1 MAIPVEIRSVERPK
15 NTIVVKRGNGPLQY
29 AVVERVGC
37 KRVGESNIPVNGYTI
52 GHIID
57 GAFVPVSEPVAQRT
71 IELKDYADV
80 VLIDSVSRS
89 LLDELYAV
97 YSTKDAMKIYS
108 MALLRVC
115 HPGVPCSRLSH
126 YYEMSWMSMLFPS
139 LPLSRNTVSAFLQ
152 DLGKSYS
159 LIVSFMRNRVNSL
172 ASGHHIA
179 IDGTLKEDNSSVNS
193 LSHYSRK
200 ARVKGTMDITVV
212 FAYDI
217 DVREPICSKVF
228 AGKVLD
234 SVSYQRFLTENG
246 LKQGIVM
253 ADKGF
258 PKKAAQEAFEASPAL
273 HWLNPIKRSDKRI
286 ASHNMYT
293 FTGMLEDRNRDILF
307 KKADLGDYYLYAF
320 YDRKR
325 AAKEEADYFKHH
337 KGKPFDADHL
347 SKSDERFGTVVFES
361 DVDTDPG
368 TIYKMYDERW
378 LIEECFRYYKNVT
391 DFDDT
396 RVHSDYAVYG
406 SEFVNFI
413 SSVMTSRI
421 IRKFEDTGLFAQMT
435 YKDIMSRLASAKKV
449 ETLGD
454 GTWEFVKTTK
464 STEKILE
471 RLGIIEK
478 PEDPPKRKRGRPK
491 KAVDVNAPKR
501 KRGRP
506 RKTTS

>member
-1 MAIPVEIRSVERPK
+1 MAIPEVIRSVERPK

-29 AVVERVGC
+29 AVVERIGC
-37 KRVGESNIPVNGYTI
+37 KRVDESNIPVNGYII

-57 GAFVPVSEPVAQRT
+57 GSFVPVTDPVAQRKT
-71 IELKDYADV
+71 ELKDYADV

-97 YSTKDAMKIYS
+97 YSAKDAMKIYGI
-108 MALLRVC
+108 ALLRVC
-115 HPGVPCSRLSH
+115 YPGIPCSRLSH
-126 YYEMSWMSMLFPS
+126 YYETSWVSVLFPS
-139 LPLSRNTVSAFLQ
+139 LPLSRNTVSTFLQ

-172 ASGHHIA
+172 TSEHHIA

-217 DVREPICSKVF
+217 DLREPVCSKVF
-228 AGKVLD
+228 AGNVLD
-234 SVSYQRFLTENG
+234 SVSYQRFLSENG

-258 PKKAAQEAFEASPAL
+258 PKKAAQEAFDSSPDL

-286 ASHNMYT
+286 VSYDMYS
-293 FTGMLEDRNRDILF
+293 FTGMLDDRNRDVLF
-307 KKADLGDYYLYAF
+307 KKANLGDCYLYAF

-325 AAKEEADYFKHH
+325 AAKEEADYFKRR
-337 KGKPFDADHL
+337 KGKPFDVEL
-347 SKSDERFGTVVFES
+347 LNKNDERFGTIVFES
-361 DVDTDPG
+361 DVDTDPA

-396 RVHSDYAVYG
+396 KVHSDYAVYG

-421 IRKFEDTGLFAQMT
+421 IRKFEDAGLFAEMS

-449 ETLGD
+449 ETLGN
-454 GTWEFVKTTK
+454 GEWEFVRTTK

-471 RLGIIEK
+471 RLGIVEK
-478 PEDPPKRKRGRPK
+478 PEEPPKRKRGRPK
-491 KAVDVNAPKR
+491 KPVDVNAPKR

-506 RKTTS
+506 RKNPS